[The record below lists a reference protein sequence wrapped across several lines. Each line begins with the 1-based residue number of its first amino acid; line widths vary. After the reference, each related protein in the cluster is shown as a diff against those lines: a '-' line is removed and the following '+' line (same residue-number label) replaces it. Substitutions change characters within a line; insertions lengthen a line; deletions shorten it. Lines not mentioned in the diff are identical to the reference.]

1 METNNTVANVQ
12 ETVKNKNLTACKTCG
27 AEIAKTAK
35 ICPSCGAKNKKKP
48 IALIIIIAAIII
60 TIVSVYIIKIM
71 DFNAVKATL
80 TVNGTSY
87 SWSEYKNLYHDYY
100 LNGKSIEFQ
109 DEFTPATA
117 EISGKITKISDAI
130 IGETMN
136 GNLPSKSTM
145 KKYTIT
151 IDDGCTYNVKYG
163 YYDQANY
170 DFSHLAVGDKVTVKG
185 TVTEESLFP
194 TNRIEEYLDAQL
206 EIEGTL
212 DGIKKN

>member
-1 METNNTVANVQ
+1 MKTNNTVANVQ

-27 AEIAKTAK
+27 AKIAKTAK

-48 IALIIIIAAIII
+48 IALRVIITAIII
-60 TIVSVYIIKIM
+60 TIVSIYIIDIM
-71 DFNAVKATL
+71 NINAVL

-87 SWSEYKNLYHDYY
+87 SWSEYRNLYHDYY
-100 LNGKSIEFQ
+100 LNDKSIEFQ

-117 EISGKITKISDAI
+117 EISGKITKISNAI
-130 IGETMN
+130 IGETMK
-136 GNLPSKSTM
+136 GNIPSESTM
-145 KKYTIT
+145 MEYTIT
-151 IDDGCTYNVKYG
+151 IDDGCTYNVKYR
-163 YYDQANY
+163 YYDEANY
-170 DFSHLAVGDKVTVKG
+170 DFSQLAVGDKVTVKG

>member
-1 METNNTVANVQ
+1 MKTNETTPTVQ
-12 ETVKNKNLTACKTCG
+12 DTVKKKNLITCKTCG
-27 AEIAKTAK
+27 AEIAKSAK

-48 IALIIIIAAIII
+48 IALILIIVAIIIA
-60 TIVSVYIIKIM
+60 IVSVYVVKIM

-109 DEFTPATA
+109 DKFTPATA
-117 EISGKITKISDAI
+117 EISGTITKISDAI

-145 KKYTIT
+145 MKYTIT
-151 IDDGCTYNVKYG
+151 IDDGCTYSIKYG

-170 DFSHLAVGDKVTVKG
+170 DFSHLSVGDKVTVKG

-194 TNRIEEYLDAQL
+194 TNRIVEYLDAQL

-212 DGIKKN
+212 DGIKK